1 MTSPQ
6 HQSDQDA
13 SAAVDPDTAL
23 GEVLKEVEE
32 AETRDPGRDGLS
44 DEHDGEAG
52 DALTPN
58 EEAQEDAA
66 DS

>member
-6 HQSDQDA
+6 HQSDQDP
-13 SAAVDPDTAL
+13 SSAVDPDTAL
-23 GEVLKEVEE
+23 GEVLREVEE
-32 AETRDPGRDGLS
+32 AETRGPGHEDLS

-58 EEAQEDAA
+58 EEAQEDAT